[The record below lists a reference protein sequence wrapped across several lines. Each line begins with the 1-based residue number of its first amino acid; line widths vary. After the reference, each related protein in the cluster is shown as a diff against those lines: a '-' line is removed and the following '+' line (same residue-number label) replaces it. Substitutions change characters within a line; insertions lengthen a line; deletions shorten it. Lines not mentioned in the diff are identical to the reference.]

1 MKKITF
7 NIFMIFLVLSLVQ
20 LISCSSGKVNTGDS
34 KTPFENTYW
43 KLTEIDGKQVT
54 VVEGMNEPHLIFAAE
69 QQVTGSTGCNS
80 LFGKYSTSKDNL
92 TFSEISTTKMACTE
106 PEISTVEINLLD
118 VLKNAEGFK
127 LSGKNLE
134 LYNNGKLLARFT
146 AKK

>member
-1 MKKITF
+1 MKNLHLKIF
-7 NIFMIFLVLSLVQ
+7 INFLYLSFIL
-20 LISCSSGKVNTGDS
+20 LMSCTSGKVDS
-34 KTPFENTYW
+34 NETTLINTYW

-80 LFGKYSTSKDNL
+80 LFGKYSTSKDKL

-118 VLKNAEGFK
+118 VFKNAGGFK
-127 LSGKNLE
+127 LNGKNLE

-146 AKK
+146 AKAK